1 MIAGVIIVGITGVVL
16 AVIGYLIWKKER
28 ISLLHDYHY
37 DKVSEE
43 DKSAF
48 CRLSGMGIIS
58 ISIGV
63 IITAVLLGITD
74 SALSF
79 SALAAGFIPG
89 IILLVYSGNKYNK

>member
-1 MIAGVIIVGITGVVL
+1 MILGLVMIGVVGIILVV
-16 AVIGYLIWKKER
+16 VGYLIWKKER

-37 DKVSEE
+37 DKVSEV